1 MENEKRKECVI
12 NGTVVI
18 ESEDV
23 TNQIPSHLR
32 SVFAEGALFL
42 LYEKENGECALQI
55 AQELKRSR
63 YRVSCASTDDYLQRE
78 LRCSR
83 LYTVRFRRGSG
94 KGNRCGKAFCTSE
107 RYRFLRAFDGTR
119 LPTTFCAANHRIWC
133 LSTKTC

>member
-42 LYEKENGECALQI
+42 LYEKENGEW
-55 AQELKRSR
+55 
-63 YRVSCASTDDYLQRE
+63 CASNRTGVEKKRIPSE
-78 LRCSR
+78 LRKH
-83 LYTVRFRRGSG
+83 RR
-94 KGNRCGKAFCTSE
+94 
-107 RYRFLRAFDGTR
+107 
-119 LPTTFCAANHRIWC
+119 II
-133 LSTKTC
+133 